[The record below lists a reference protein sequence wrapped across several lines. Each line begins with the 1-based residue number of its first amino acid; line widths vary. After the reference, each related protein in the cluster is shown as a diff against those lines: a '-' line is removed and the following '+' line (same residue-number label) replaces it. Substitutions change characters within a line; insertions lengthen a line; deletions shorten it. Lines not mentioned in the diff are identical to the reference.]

1 MIVLFYIIGK
11 QLTCKWK
18 IRNSPVLWEAFACIN
33 CRGYAYMVMLTVK
46 FGWFPKKWRQTA
58 RKGLAVINSHNVLT
72 APVSIQ

>member
-33 CRGYAYMVMLTVK
+33 CRGYAYMVMLTVRL
-46 FGWFPKKWRQTA
+46 GWFPKSGGRLQG
-58 RKGLAVINSHNVLT
+58 RG
-72 APVSIQ
+72 

>member
-33 CRGYAYMVMLTVK
+33 CRGYAYMVMLTVRADDS
-46 FGWFPKKWRQTA
+46 GLWRQTA
-58 RKGLAVINSHNVLT
+58 GRGSSNKPYSVLT
-72 APVSIQ
+72 VTVSIQ